1 MKRILSALLLTTL
14 LLSAVSCSEK
24 QNDGAQTPETAADAG
39 ESVTAEAAP
48 EEEEEQP
55 VLRSADLLPASD
67 FGGADYTIIGREYAK
82 LGDLPA
88 IEFSVEELT
97 GDIINDTIYQRNHL
111 VEDNFN
117 VKITAIT
124 GSASNLVTTS
134 VAAGDGAYD
143 LAWAHVNDMSSLSLS
158 GNLANYYDMP
168 HIDLTQAWWNQLAT
182 ESLTL
187 NGKCFLQMNYIPF
200 TGVMLSHVLFFNT
213 LILNQ
218 YSLTS
223 PFEYV
228 RNNDWTFD
236 NFASLASAVS
246 EDTDGNS
253 EFTDADVYGLLA
265 SHGTAGVAMSVAM
278 GVRPVEIAEDGTIS
292 LTLLND
298 RNQSILE
305 KINGLTGQNCTYLIT
320 DYSKENDLAKMFAEG
335 KGLFYSGFMT
345 DAYQFFRDMDAN
357 YGLVV
362 FPKYDAGD
370 ERYITTVTGGTG
382 LLGIP
387 KVVADQEKT
396 GLVTEA
402 LAIESLHDVYPAV
415 YETVINGK
423 LLRDPDSV
431 EMFRLIMD
439 GLEISFA
446 RTYKYGDYTDLFA
459 NLNASGS
466 NDLASAEAKQTKPAQ
481 KHYEKVVSSFFN
493 D

>member
-1 MKRILSALLLTTL
+1 MKRILSVLLLTALLLDI
-14 LLSAVSCSEK
+14 VSCSE
-24 QNDGAQTPETAADAG
+24 NTPDSTESQTNSAVQSDSVSADDSETEETA
-39 ESVTAEAAP
+39 V
-48 EEEEEQP
+48 Q
-55 VLRSADLLPASD
+55 RSADILPASD

-82 LGDLPA
+82 LGNLPS
-88 IEFSVEELT
+88 IEFAVEELN

-117 VKITAIT
+117 VKISAII
-124 GSASNLVTTS
+124 GSASSLVTTS

-143 LAWAHVNDMSSLSLS
+143 LAWAHVNDMSALSQS

-168 HIDLTQAWWNQLAT
+168 YIDITQEWWNQLAT

-187 NGKCFLQMNYIPF
+187 NGRCYLQMNYIPF

-213 LILNQ
+213 SILARYN
-218 YSLTS
+218 LTS

-228 RNNDWTFD
+228 RNNEWTFD
-236 NFASLASAVS
+236 NFSTLVSSVS
-246 EDTDGNS
+246 EDTDGNG
-253 EFTDADVYGLLA
+253 EYTDEDVYGLLA

-278 GVRPVEIAEDGTIS
+278 GVRPVEIAEDGTVT

-298 RNQSILE
+298 RSQSILE
-305 KINGLTGQNCTYLIT
+305 KINAITGQNCTYLIT
-320 DYSKENDLAKMFAEG
+320 DYSKENDLAKMFVSG
-335 KGLFYSGFMT
+335 SGLFYSGFMT
-345 DAYQFFRDMDAN
+345 DAYQFFRDMEDD

-362 FPKYDAGD
+362 FPKYEASD
-370 ERYITTVTGGTG
+370 EKYITTVTGGTG

-387 KVVADQEKT
+387 KVVADAEKT
-396 GLVTEA
+396 GLITEA
-402 LAIESLHDVYPAV
+402 LAIESYIDVYPAV

-446 RTYKYGDYTDLFA
+446 RTYKDGNYTDIFA

-466 NDLASAEAKQTKPAQ
+466 NDLASVAAKQAKPAM
-481 KHYEKVVSSFFN
+481 KHYEKIVKFFF
-493 D
+493 DD

>member
-1 MKRILSALLLTTL
+1 MKRILSVLLLTAL

-24 QNDGAQTPETAADAG
+24 QSDEAETPGSAAESGEAVSEET
-39 ESVTAEAAP
+39 VP
-48 EEEEEQP
+48 EEEEAP

-82 LGDLPA
+82 LGNLPA

-97 GDIINDTIYQRNHL
+97 GDIINDTIYQRNQL
-111 VEDNFN
+111 VENNFN
-117 VKITAIT
+117 VTITAMQ
-124 GSASNLVTTS
+124 GSASSLVTTS

-200 TGVMLSHVLFFNT
+200 TGVMLSHVLYFNRS
-213 LILNQ
+213 LLNQ
-218 YSLTS
+218 FNLTS

-228 RNNDWTFD
+228 RNDDWTFD
-236 NFASLASAVS
+236 NFTAMAEAVS
-246 EDTDGNS
+246 EDTDGDGA
-253 EFTDADVYGLLA
+253 FTDVDLYGLLA
-265 SHGTAGVAMSVAM
+265 SHGTAGSAMSIAM
-278 GVRPVEIAEDGTIS
+278 GVRPVEIAKDGTITLS
-292 LTLLND
+292 LLSD

-320 DYSKENDLAKMFAEG
+320 DTSKENDIAKMFAEG

-345 DAYQFFRDMDAN
+345 DAYQFFRDMEAD

-387 KVVADQEKT
+387 KVVADPEKT

-402 LAIESLHDVYPAV
+402 LAIESYIDVYPAV

-431 EMFRLIMD
+431 EMFRLLMD
-439 GLEISFA
+439 GLEISFS
-446 RTYKYGDYTDLFA
+446 RTYKDGSYSDLFG

-466 NDLASAEAKQTKPAQ
+466 NDLSSQAQKLAKVAQ
-481 KHYEKVVSSFFN
+481 KHYEKVVASFF
-493 D
+493 DE